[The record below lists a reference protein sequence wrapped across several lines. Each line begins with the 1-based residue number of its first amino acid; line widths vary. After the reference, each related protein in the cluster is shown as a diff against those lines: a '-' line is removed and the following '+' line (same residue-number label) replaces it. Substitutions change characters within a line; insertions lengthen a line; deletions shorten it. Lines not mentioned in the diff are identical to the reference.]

1 MMIKKIGMALS
12 IAQFTYQIIKDLAK
26 FQNPKTHSIAERKAK
41 KDLEAMGYKVAAHPI
56 KKHVGKAVKQQ
67 QMRAKRKA
75 KSEQKDD

>member
-41 KDLEAMGYKVAAHPI
+41 KELEAKGHKVIATG
-56 KKHVGKAVKQQ
+56 KHVGKAVKRKQAQ
-67 QMRAKRKA
+67 AK
-75 KSEQKDD
+75 KDG